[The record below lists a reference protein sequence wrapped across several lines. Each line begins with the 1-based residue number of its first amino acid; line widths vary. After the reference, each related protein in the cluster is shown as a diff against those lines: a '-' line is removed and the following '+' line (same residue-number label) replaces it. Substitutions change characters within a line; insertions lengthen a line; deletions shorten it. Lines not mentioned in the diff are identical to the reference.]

1 MFGSLRP
8 YVAFYNSGW
17 DSLQNCKNKGLKGV
31 LGPCFAREIKK
42 LDSNFVSK
50 LESRGGGE
58 GGIRTLA
65 PVIPAYSLSR
75 GAPSAMLGYF
85 STSMQLAEREGFEP
99 PVPFDI
105 TSFQD
110 WRLKPLGHLSTE
122 TPAKIILPDLQR
134 HVNSVQLNCC

>member
-1 MFGSLRP
+1 
-8 YVAFYNSGW
+8 
-17 DSLQNCKNKGLKGV
+17 
-31 LGPCFAREIKK
+31 
-42 LDSNFVSK
+42 
-50 LESRGGGE
+50 
-58 GGIRTLA
+58 
-65 PVIPAYSLSR
+65 
-75 GAPSAMLGYF
+75 MLGYF